1 MSEEKMDEET
11 MDGIGTLVHTALQ
24 TATLHMTLVE
34 RLAVAMVGDEDG
46 TSPEEMLLMDG
57 AVMATE
63 ALMASSVGGGERTA
77 VEEFDELMA
86 RLLKDEGK
94 EQA

>member
-1 MSEEKMDEET
+1 MSEETMDEET

-24 TATLHMTLVE
+24 TAALHMTLVE
-34 RLAVAMVGDEDG
+34 RLAVAMVGDGDG
-46 TSPEEMLLMDG
+46 TSPEEMLMMNG

-63 ALMASSVGGGERTA
+63 ALMAASVGGGERTA

-86 RLLKDEGK
+86 RLHEDEGK